1 MSIIAASVGEQ
12 TSPYCE
18 LVPPARAVPS
28 LVEDVREG
36 LLASP
41 RSLPPKYFYDDK
53 GSRLFDAICDTE
65 EYYPTRT
72 EDALL
77 KQSAR
82 DIIANLQPE
91 HVVELGSGTSRK
103 TRRLLD
109 ACEEHGCHATYWPFD
124 VCESMVQDSAEALMD
139 EYDWLRV
146 RGLVGDYHA
155 GFEHFPGFDGRSLFV
170 FLGSTIGNL
179 EHEHAVEFLRELRSV
194 MGPNDSLL
202 MGADRVKDTDVLH
215 AAYNDSEGL
224 TAEFNL
230 NVLQVLNREVD
241 ANFEIDAFEHKAI
254 FNREDSR
261 IEMHLVSK
269 RDQTVSLMALDET
282 IAFREGESILTEI
295 SRKFTP
301 ESLDALLT
309 EAGFRIER
317 HYEPND
323 GFFSLLLAS
332 PKTN

>member
-1 MSIIAASVGEQ
+1 MSIITASVGEPA
-12 TSPYCE
+12 SGYCE
-18 LVPPARAVPS
+18 FVAPARAIPS
-28 LVEDVREG
+28 LADDVREG

-77 KQSAR
+77 KHSAM
-82 DIIANLQPE
+82 DIIASLQPE

-103 TRRLLD
+103 TRHLLD

-124 VCESMVQDSAEALMD
+124 VCESMVQGAAEALMD

-179 EHEHAVEFLRELRSV
+179 EHADAVEFLRELRGV

-202 MGADRVKDTDVLH
+202 MGADRVKDTEVLH

-241 ANFEIDAFEHKAI
+241 ADFEVEAFEHKAI

-269 RDQTVSLMALDET
+269 RDQTVNLAAMDET
-282 IAFREGESILTEI
+282 IMFREGDSILTEI
-295 SRKFTP
+295 SRKFTHS
-301 ESLDALLT
+301 SLDTLLT
-309 EAGFRIER
+309 EAGFGIEH
-317 HYEPND
+317 HYEPNN

-332 PKTN
+332 PEIN

>member
-1 MSIIAASVGEQ
+1 MSSSNASVKE
-12 TSPYCE
+12 SASAHCE
-18 LVPPARAVPS
+18 FVPPARVVPS
-28 LVEDVREG
+28 LVDDVREG

-77 KQSAR
+77 KQSAE
-82 DIIANLQPE
+82 DIISSLLPE

-109 ACEEHGCHATYWPFD
+109 ACEEHDCHATYWPFD
-124 VCESMVQDSAEALMD
+124 VCKSMVQDSAEALVD
-139 EYDWLRV
+139 EYDWLSV

-155 GFEHFPGFDGRSLFV
+155 GFEHFPGFEGRSLFV

-179 EHEHAVEFLRELRSV
+179 EHVHAVEFLQELRSV

-202 MGADRVKDTDVLH
+202 MGADRVKDSTILH

-241 ANFEIDAFEHKAI
+241 ADFEIDAFEHKAI

-269 RDQTVSLMALDET
+269 REQTVNLTAMDET
-282 IAFREGESILTEI
+282 ITFHEGESILTEI

-301 ESLDALLT
+301 DSLDALLK
-309 EAGFRIER
+309 EAGFSIER
-317 HYEPND
+317 HYEPRD
-323 GFFSLLLAS
+323 GFFSLILSS
-332 PKTN
+332 PCTD

>member
-1 MSIIAASVGEQ
+1 MSMINAPVGERA
-12 TSPYCE
+12 SPYCE
-18 LVPPARAVPS
+18 FVPPTRAVPS
-28 LVEDVREG
+28 LVDDVREG

-41 RSLPPKYFYDDK
+41 RSLPPKYFYDDN

-77 KQSAR
+77 KRSAR
-82 DIIANLQPE
+82 DIIASLQPE
-91 HVVELGSGTSRK
+91 HMVELGSGTSRK

-139 EYDWLRV
+139 EYEWLHV

-179 EHEHAVEFLRELRSV
+179 EHDYAVDFLQELRSL
-194 MGPNDSLL
+194 MGADDSLL
-202 MGADRVKDTDVLH
+202 IGADRVKDSDVLH

-224 TAEFNL
+224 TAEFNR
-230 NVLQVLNREVD
+230 NVLRVLNREVD
-241 ANFEIDAFEHKAI
+241 ANFEPDAFEHRAI
-254 FNREDSR
+254 YNREQSR
-261 IEMHLVSK
+261 IEMHLVSTCA
-269 RDQTVSLMALDET
+269 QTVCLTALDET
-282 IAFREGESILTEI
+282 IEFRKGESILTEI

-301 ESLDALLT
+301 DSLGALLS

-317 HYEPND
+317 HYEPGD
-323 GFFSLLLAS
+323 GFFSLVLAS
-332 PKTN
+332 PVAD

>member
-1 MSIIAASVGEQ
+1 MSDITGSVRKQ
-12 TSPYCE
+12 TIRHCE
-18 LVPPARAVPS
+18 FVRPARAIPS

-36 LLASP
+36 LLNSP

-65 EYYPTRT
+65 EYYPTRI

-77 KQSAR
+77 KRSAM
-82 DIIANLQPE
+82 DIIASLQPR
-91 HVVELGSGTSRK
+91 HVIELGSGTARK

-109 ACEEHGCHATYWPFD
+109 ACEEQLCHATYWPFD
-124 VCESMVQDSAEALMD
+124 VCESMVQGSAEALMD

-155 GFEHFPGFDGRSLFV
+155 GFEHFPDLDGRSLFV

-179 EHEHAVEFLRELRSV
+179 EHAEAVKFLRELRGV
-194 MGPNDSLL
+194 MGAGDSLL
-202 MGADRVKDTDVLH
+202 MGADRVKDADVLY
-215 AAYNDSEGL
+215 AAYNDNEGL

-230 NVLQVLNREVD
+230 NVLHVLNREVD
-241 ANFEIDAFEHKAI
+241 ADFEVNAFEHKAI

-269 RDQTVSLMALDET
+269 CDQMVKLTAMEET
-282 IAFREGESILTEI
+282 IIFRRGESILTEI

-301 ESLDALLT
+301 ASLEALLA
-309 EAGFRIER
+309 EAGFRIDR
-317 HYEPND
+317 HYEAEN

-332 PKTN
+332 PQSN